1 MKEAGGQAGGP
12 EGAGRRFVRF
22 LAEDLSWGLRDL
34 LVNAVGGF
42 VLTPRAVRY
51 LLYRAAG
58 LDIRTP
64 GIYPDCTFLGYGR
77 VHIDKGSFI
86 NRECYFEAVDD
97 ISIGK
102 DVAVGMQVLFVT
114 STHPFGTDGRFDPVA
129 RGRPIR
135 VGDRCWLGARV
146 TVLPG
151 VTIGDDVV
159 VAAGAVVTKDCAPG
173 GLYAGVPAARIR
185 ELRPGPG
192 SKAPETPDAAVLHS
206 AQRGK

>member
-1 MKEAGGQAGGP
+1 MKRAGGRSAGP

-34 LVNAVGGF
+34 LVNGVGGF
-42 VLTPRAVRY
+42 ILTPRAVRY

-77 VHIDKGSFI
+77 VHIGKGSFI

-97 ISIGK
+97 ISIGR
-102 DVAVGMQVLFVT
+102 DVAVAMQVLFVT

-159 VAAGAVVTKDCAPG
+159 VAAGAVVTKDCAPR
-173 GLYAGVPAARIR
+173 GLYAGVPAVRIR
-185 ELRPGPG
+185 DLPRGQGTG
-192 SKAPETPDAAVLHS
+192 SAEAADAAVFD
-206 AQRGK
+206 AARPGK